1 MLPTLETALPK
12 LVLERIELQAQNS
25 YLKTRLAEAEAKHQM
40 AYAIVCQIAEQLPT
54 RQVTRKH
61 WYNKQGELLRTL
73 DEVVNAFLTDEL
85 RMR

>member
-1 MLPTLETALPK
+1 MLPTLEKALPDLMLK
-12 LVLERIELQAQNS
+12 TFELQAQNS

-54 RQVTRKH
+54 RDVTLRY
-61 WYNKQGELLRTL
+61 WYNKRGELLRTL
-73 DEVVNAFLTDEL
+73 DEVVNAFLADEL